1 MRAILSRSRCD
12 DAKAFLASISACC
25 TASSSGARDSGRS
38 RRAADADVHRSW
50 LPDAVLGRDPR
61 LCREPRAGSEA
72 CEAISQCPTALS
84 PCCARLAQARVSAD
98 AQREWTALCSET
110 DLHNVGG
117 RYATC
122 SFCGGERAT
131 TSINET
137 RSSPRKI
144 SKQQIQT
151 ITRSQVQ
158 SKGGTS
164 SSSSKSGPSVG
175 LSAGAGSLAPPFLA
189 LDTMLLTCSPGAI
202 AFRLA
207 PGADVG
213 PGAGSMAALVDAGAA
228 RRSAFFFVCGAL
240 EVTTGCILGHV
251 SSRWPVVD
259 ERFAVLESTSTSEG
273 STSCSVFLSRP
284 SLIACP
290 AWTRTYVGCTSA
302 STCVTYGRDRVTT
315 RVGQIRVCVA
325 ATALKG
331 SKQARVGA
339 RVRAKDASMWM
350 PCLWAQ
356 IPCVSDVLASSQQAV
371 GANRVGRCELRRG
384 PGASWTSLC

>member
-1 MRAILSRSRCD
+1 MPDRAFS
-12 DAKAFLASISACC
+12 
-25 TASSSGARDSGRS
+25 
-38 RRAADADVHRSW
+38 
-50 LPDAVLGRDPR
+50 VL
-61 LCREPRAGSEA
+61 
-72 CEAISQCPTALS
+72 
-84 PCCARLAQARVSAD
+84 CAAQACVSAD
-98 AQREWTALCSET
+98 AQSGRRSET
-110 DLHNVGG
+110 DLLMLEAVT
-117 RYATC
+117 RLV
-122 SFCGGERAT
+122 SFCAEQEVHTYAHPPST
-131 TSINET
+131 KQDHL
-137 RSSPRKI
+137 RKI
-144 SKQQIQT
+144 SKQKIQT
-151 ITRSQVQ
+151 ITRSEVQ

-207 PGADVG
+207 PGADGG

-273 STSCSVFLSRP
+273 STSCIVFLSRP

-302 STCVTYGRDRVTT
+302 STCVTHGRDKGDDT
-315 RVGQIRVCVA
+315 RWSDKGACGSNRADREQTGSCDCTCASEGCLHVDALLVG
-325 ATALKG
+325 
-331 SKQARVGA
+331 
-339 RVRAKDASMWM
+339 
-350 PCLWAQ
+350 
-356 IPCVSDVLASSQQAV
+356 SDP
-371 GANRVGRCELRRG
+371 LRK
-384 PGASWTSLC
+384 